1 MHEHPTV
8 KMLALSFLL
17 LIGMSLV
24 ADGWGLHIS
33 KEYIYFAMGFSVFVE
48 LLNLR
53 LRKRRAAQPIDL
65 RPTFVKDEAQPEQ
78 SAP

>member
-1 MHEHPTV
+1 MDEHPTL

-24 ADGWGLHIS
+24 ADGLGLHIA

-53 LRKRRAAQPIDL
+53 LRGRHKPIDL
-65 RPTFVKDEAQPEQ
+65 RPTFVKDRVPPTEPP
-78 SAP
+78 SAS